1 MSTIASYS
9 SSDQPH
15 SLLFFTFHKSNY
27 ITVLQRLSL
36 SKFNEKIF
44 ICFRFTDLKV
54 KDIVNYKIKMY
65 FLKSKLHFSL
75 A

>member
-1 MSTIASYS
+1 M
-9 SSDQPH
+9 
-15 SLLFFTFHKSNY
+15 
-27 ITVLQRLSL
+27 QRLSL

-65 FLKSKLHFSL
+65 FLKSKLHFLL